1 KVIVETSRGV
11 EFGEVTIENKNIDE
25 SERKILPIVRRANN
39 KDFQAHHENKKLEAK
54 ALEVAGEKAKLHEL
68 DMSILSAHY
77 MFDRSK
83 ILFYFTAE
91 NRIDFRD
98 LVKTLAAHFRTRIEL
113 RQIGVRDEA
122 RMVGG
127 YGTCGRSLCC
137 SSFLEDFA
145 PISVKNAKEQG
156 LSLNP
161 QKISGSCGRLLCC
174 LKYEEKAYEEMNSK
188 MPGMG
193 AVVSPKDGSLKG
205 REGVVEN
212 TYLVRGLVK
221 VKFDGLGETH
231 ILSTNDINIIKKG
244 RKSSD
249 DSKVDEKELKNLE

>member
-1 KVIVETSRGV
+1 MLYRR
-11 EFGEVTIENKNIDE
+11 
-25 SERKILPIVRRANN
+25 SERRLGSEICA
-39 KDFQAHHENKKLEAK
+39 
-54 ALEVAGEKAKLHEL
+54 EKAKLHEL
-68 DMSILSAHY
+68 AMNVLSAHY

-127 YGTCGRSLCC
+127 YGSCGRSLCC

-174 LKYEEKAYEEMNSK
+174 LKYEEQSYEDLNAK
-188 MPGMG
+188 MPGFG
-193 AVVSPKDGSLKG
+193 AIVTPKEGNLKG
-205 REGVVEN
+205 KEGFVEN
-212 TYLVRGLVK
+212 MYIIRGLVK
-221 VKFDGLGETH
+221 VKFENLGETH
-231 ILSTNDINIIKKG
+231 ILSVNDINTIKKG
-244 RKSSD
+244 KMHYSD
-249 DSKVDEKELKNLE
+249 VGKDEEKDLKNLE

>member
-1 KVIVETSRGV
+1 LMLLGAVYAAIGTFTSSLTDNQIIAFIAAALLSFVFYEGFDALAQLISAEGMEDFVSYLGIKGHYASISRGV
-11 EFGEVTIENKNIDE
+11 V
-25 SERKILPIVRRANN
+25 
-39 KDFQAHHENKKLEAK
+39 
-54 ALEVAGEKAKLHEL
+54 
-68 DMSILSAHY
+68 
-77 MFDRSK
+77 
-83 ILFYFTAE
+83 
-91 NRIDFRD
+91 DFRD

-174 LKYEEKAYEEMNSK
+174 LKYEEQSYEELNSK
-188 MPGMG
+188 MPGYG
-193 AVVSPKDGSLKG
+193 AIVTPKEGHLKG
-205 REGVVEN
+205 KEGTVEN
-212 TYLVRGLVK
+212 MYIIRGLVK
-221 VKFDGLGETH
+221 VNFGVMGETH
-231 ILSTNDINIIKKG
+231 ILSVNDINIIKKG
-244 RKSSD
+244 KMSFAD
-249 DSKVDEKELKNLE
+249 ANKEEEKDLKNLE